1 MHAPSN
7 THFAEIKISILYHR
21 LPTLN
26 SLVEGKIILS
36 TFASS
41 IKLGVALS
49 SIAKPEIFRH
59 IFVLR
64 FIPTS
69 YLTSFLFIFS
79 FFPLLLLP
87 FLLKLLKIFLFIILM
102 SKLFQ
107 WVRVIVGHRNLISKL
122 DLSPIIRTLIYLPL
136 NIGILFCHCQGGCSI
151 ICPTYITHFQIVFLS
166 SV

>member
-26 SLVEGKIILS
+26 SLVEGKIILP

-41 IKLGVALS
+41 IKFGITLC
-49 SIAKPEIFRH
+49 SIAQPEIFRH
-59 IFVLR
+59 ILVRR
-64 FIPTS
+64 FISTS
-69 YLTSFLFIFS
+69 FLFLFIFS
-79 FFPLLLLP
+79 LFLLLLLP
-87 FLLKLLKIFLFIILM
+87 FLLKFLKIFLFIILM